1 MIDQPTQLLSDLD
14 RQDPIDVA
22 MAGAAVVGALPRE
35 LVFTE
40 RAAAQLRDY
49 LVARG
54 LAHYRIFFGTD
65 VAYDIDEQL
74 DALGESGAAWE
85 RLESLVAGGET
96 VYSVELSEQADSD
109 AEPRRGS
116 DDAGTTATLRASGVL
131 RLRRAEIVFARW
143 HVQGLCLSL
152 CAAPTTEH
160 YQRLR
165 ARILRRRR
173 AQGSAVWQVVRGYV
187 GSDDP
192 RTPRDPAA
200 AEDVLLPPTLH
211 RRI

>member
-22 MAGAAVVGALPRE
+22 AAGAAVVGALPRE

-54 LAHYRIFFGTD
+54 LAHYRIFFGSD
-65 VAYDIDEQL
+65 VSDALDEQL

-96 VYSVELSEQADSD
+96 VYSVELSEQADPE
-109 AEPRRGS
+109 AEPRHGS
-116 DDAGTTATLRASGVL
+116 DNDAATTATLRASGVL

-143 HVQGLCLSL
+143 HVQGLCLWL

-160 YQRLR
+160 Y
-165 ARILRRRR
+165 
-173 AQGSAVWQVVRGYV
+173 
-187 GSDDP
+187 
-192 RTPRDPAA
+192 
-200 AEDVLLPPTLH
+200 
-211 RRI
+211 